1 MCFWLDCGLSL
12 GEDYSLSKDDVKNI
26 SNVMK
31 QIEVKTNKK
40 MPGTES

>member
-1 MCFWLDCGLSL
+1 MISKKSFTSFQSK
-12 GEDYSLSKDDVKNI
+12 YSLSKDDVKNI

-31 QIEVKTNKK
+31 QIEVKINKK